1 MAFSAAIVTNRA
13 MESTNMKLTFPVLL
27 PVPHARNLPRS
38 APSQPLIRR
47 LTLLCRIFFCS
58 WNMPNISASLVGG
71 HPGT

>member
-1 MAFSAAIVTNRA
+1 
-13 MESTNMKLTFPVLL
+13 MKLAFPVLL

-38 APSQPLIRR
+38 ASSQPPIRR